1 MKGVTIMK
9 YNYYESMK
17 NDILEYLEDNY
28 INIENM
34 TEDDWTT
41 LEDDLFIEDS
51 VTGNV
56 CGSYTLSRQQ
66 AKEYVLDNMDLLRQ
80 AYDEFDYNDKLGEHF
95 INEDWETMDVIIRC
109 NLLSQILWGIKE
121 GATAAH

>member
-1 MKGVTIMK
+1 MK
-9 YNYYESMK
+9 YDYFESMK

-66 AKEYVLDNMDLLRQ
+66 AKEYVIDNMDLLRQ

-95 INEDWETMDVIIRC
+95 IKEDWETMDVIIRC